1 MIKFF
6 ATDVDG
12 TMTDGGM
19 YYTVSGDEFKKF
31 NARDGMGIRLLR
43 ESGVKTAIIT
53 SENIE
58 IVKRR
63 AEKLKVDFLK
73 MGTWAKL
80 DFIKEVCR
88 EYGFKL
94 EEVAYIGDDIND
106 FETLS
111 NVGLRACPADAVD
124 KIKSIDNI
132 IVLSKNGGH
141 GAVRE
146 FCEMILKINTKQTDS
161 LS

>member
-88 EYGFKL
+88 EYGYTMD
-94 EEVAYIGDDIND
+94 EVAYIGDDIND
-106 FETLS
+106 YETLS
-111 NVGLRACPADAVD
+111 NVGLRACPADAVE

-132 IVLSKNGGH
+132 IVLNKKGGE

-146 FCEMILKINTKQTDS
+146 FCEMILKINTKQPDNV
-161 LS
+161 L

>member
-80 DFIKEVCR
+80 DFIKEFLHGFCIGLLFSTHNCKQRIFSIEHACR
-88 EYGFKL
+88 IHSRRQDFYRQLLAGFGFIQL
-94 EEVAYIGDDIND
+94 ND
-106 FETLS
+106 
-111 NVGLRACPADAVD
+111 VD
-124 KIKSIDNI
+124 
-132 IVLSKNGGH
+132 
-141 GAVRE
+141 
-146 FCEMILKINTKQTDS
+146 
-161 LS
+161 